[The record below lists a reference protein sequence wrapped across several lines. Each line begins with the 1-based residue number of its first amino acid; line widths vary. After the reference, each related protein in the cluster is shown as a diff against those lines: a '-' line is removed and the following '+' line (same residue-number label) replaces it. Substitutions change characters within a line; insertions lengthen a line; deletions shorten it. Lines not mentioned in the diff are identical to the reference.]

1 MYSLYQGDF
10 RAPNSAKAVDE
21 LFRRQ
26 EEEMRLEQMRLEAL
40 LSVAKSSYSC
50 RGVSQNDNPRQAT

>member
-1 MYSLYQGDF
+1 MNVFQSDF
-10 RAPNSAKAVDE
+10 NMPNSAKAVDE

-40 LSVAKSSYSC
+40 L
-50 RGVSQNDNPRQAT
+50 Q